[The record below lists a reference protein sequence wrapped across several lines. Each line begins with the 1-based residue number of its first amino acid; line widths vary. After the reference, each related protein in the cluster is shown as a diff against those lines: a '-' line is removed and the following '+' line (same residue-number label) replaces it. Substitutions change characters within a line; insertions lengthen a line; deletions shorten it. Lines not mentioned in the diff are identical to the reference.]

1 MNTNF
6 FKNPSLIQL
15 LKSLQD
21 KNKKKTKGAFG
32 KVPLTKYD
40 KDGKIIV
47 SSSAKNLGNY
57 KTLRVLPKHKQTK
70 DNCNYCGV
78 QND

>member
-1 MNTNF
+1 MNYN
-6 FKNPSLIQL
+6 NIQSLIFNYL
-15 LKSLQD
+15 L
-21 KNKKKTKGAFG
+21 NGFRKKKNNNTKGAFG
-32 KVPLTKYD
+32 KVPLTLYD